1 MLRGKLE
8 ENRESRA
15 GEGYDMENLS
25 KIPSQV
31 NFWGKKKKRLHSDL
45 ARAFGNVVMP
55 RCCFDLRWG
64 RYKFP
69 GASWS
74 LYKAGKESSGN
85 LRAVIRKKLHRLS
98 FGHKNTKCDNFLPLL
113 SPPYTH
119 PSSLGRASAFSKTPA
134 MVSENCDIITIY
146 YYYCGNEELLGA
158 YLLLS
163 LVGCTPWG
171 R

>member
-25 KIPSQV
+25 KVPSQV
-31 NFWGKKKKRLHSDL
+31 NFWEKKKKSFILILRGLSEMLLCLRVVLTWGEGDINFQVL
-45 ARAFGNVVMP
+45 PDPCTRQAKKAPVTWGQSSEKNCTGWVLDTKTQNVTTSCPYPHPHIHIQVLWAEHQHFLKHQLWWVRTVILLP
-55 RCCFDLRWG
+55 FITTT
-64 RYKFP
+64 
-69 GASWS
+69 
-74 LYKAGKESSGN
+74 AGM
-85 LRAVIRKKLHRLS
+85 
-98 FGHKNTKCDNFLPLL
+98 KN
-113 SPPYTH
+113 S
-119 PSSLGRASAFSKTPA
+119 
-134 MVSENCDIITIY
+134 
-146 YYYCGNEELLGA
+146 GA